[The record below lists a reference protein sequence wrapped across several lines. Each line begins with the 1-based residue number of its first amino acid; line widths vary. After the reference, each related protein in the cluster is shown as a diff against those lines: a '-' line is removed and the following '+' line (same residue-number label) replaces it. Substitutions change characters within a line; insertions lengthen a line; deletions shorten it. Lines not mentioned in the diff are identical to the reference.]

1 MIDGGVRSG
10 AYVDLARLQQMET
23 APSSFLIVGS
33 GVFGLSTAWAIT
45 KRSQFA
51 KTSITIV
58 DDAANGHFP
67 PDDCASVDS
76 SRIIR
81 ADYADPHYT
90 AFASEAQKEWRKQG
104 DDDLGGQGRY
114 TESGFVLTAYEPKE
128 LKVGTKSGMDYT
140 KESWKNCV
148 DVAARD
154 GYPADRI
161 KILENTKALNE
172 CLGTD
177 TYPGDWGYLNT
188 LSGWADAGRGMKWL
202 YERVNATGRVN
213 FVNAKVDYLANEGDR
228 VIGAKLADGR
238 LVTGDV
244 VLVAAGAWTGS
255 LVDLRGRVEATGH
268 VLGYIDISDQEL
280 ALLSKQPVA
289 LNLSS
294 GLFIIPPQENTL
306 KVARHSFGYLNPVT
320 VHNALPLF
328 PSPERPSFVTSRPS
342 TSRDGGLARLPDE
355 ADADL
360 RRGLA
365 KLSPIKG
372 LETRRWKGTRLCW
385 YSDTKDGDWL
395 VDWHPGWKGLFI
407 ATGDSGH
414 GYKFLPI
421 LGDKV
426 LDCMQG
432 QGGALGDKW
441 KWKNIDDETVGK
453 ETNGKFKGLVTMDG
467 SRGGDPGM
475 VLAEELGK
483 KSAAKV
489 AKL

>member
-1 MIDGGVRSG
+1 
-10 AYVDLARLQQMET
+10 MEAT
-23 APSSFLIVGS
+23 PPSSVLIIGS
-33 GVFGLSTAWAIT
+33 GVFGLSTAWALT
-45 KRSQFA
+45 KRPQFA

-58 DDAANGHFP
+58 DDTASGEFP

-90 AFASEAQKEWRKQG
+90 ALATEAQKEWRKQG

-114 TESGFVLTAYEPKE
+114 TESGFVLTAYNPKE
-128 LKVGTKSGMDYT
+128 LKVGTKSGMYYT

-148 DVAARD
+148 GVAARD

-161 KILENTKALNE
+161 KTLDDTQALND

-202 YERVNATGRVN
+202 YQRVKATGRVT
-213 FVNAKVDYLANEGDR
+213 FVKAKVDYLANEGDR
-228 VIGAKLADGR
+228 VTGAKLADGR
-238 LVTGDV
+238 LLTGDV

-268 VLGYIDISDQEL
+268 VLGYIDISDEEL
-280 ALLSKQPVA
+280 AILSKQPVV

-294 GLFIIPPQENTL
+294 GLFIIPPQEKIL

-320 VHNALPLF
+320 VHNALP
-328 PSPERPSFVTSRPS
+328 PSPYLERKPFVTSRPS
-342 TSRDGGLARLPDE
+342 TSRDGGLARLPHE

-372 LETRRWKGTRLCW
+372 LEKRPWKGTRLCW

-414 GYKFLPI
+414 GYKFLPL

-426 LDCMQG
+426 LDCMLG
-432 QGGALGDKW
+432 KGGALGDKW
-441 KWKNIDDETVGK
+441 RWKDIEDETVGR
-453 ETNGKFKGLVTMDG
+453 ETNGIFKGLITMDG

-475 VLAEELGK
+475 VLAEELRK
-483 KSAAKV
+483 ESAVNV